1 LGQKP
6 QSQQQ
11 RKKRVLEE
19 VQRQRRR
26 QRTVTLMLIGGV
38 LVAIIVGGVYFL
50 THQSASNLPLYLAEC
65 VNGSLAYHSHAHLSI
80 TINGID
86 QLVPGQIGINGAC
99 LHPLHTHSTD
109 GVMHVEPDQNRTFT
123 LGDFFLVWGQ
133 PFNSTQ
139 LLKEKYT
146 TGLSMTVNGGPP
158 DSSLWNY
165 VIPKNAQYTAQN
177 ACSQSSCQEVDIK
190 ITLNH

>member
-1 LGQKP
+1 MGQKP

-26 QRTVTLMLIGGV
+26 QRTVTLMLIGAI

-50 THQSASNLPLYLAEC
+50 THQSASNLPPYLAEC

-80 TINGID
+80 TINGAD
-86 QLVPGQIGINGAC
+86 QPVQGQIGINGAC

-109 GVMHVEPDQNRTFT
+109 GVIHVEPDQIRTFT
-123 LGDFFLVWGQ
+123 LGDFFLVWGR

-139 LLKEKYT
+139 LLSQKYT
-146 TGLSMTVNGGPP
+146 TGLSMTVNGI
-158 DSSLWNY
+158 SETSFWNY
-165 VIPKNAQYTAQN
+165 IIPKNAQYTAQN
-177 ACSQSSCQEVDIK
+177 ACSQTSCQEVDIK
-190 ITLNH
+190 ITLNAS

>member
-26 QRTVTLMLIGGV
+26 QRTVTLMLIGAI

-50 THQSASNLPLYLAEC
+50 THQSASNLPPYLAEC
-65 VNGSLAYHSHAHLSI
+65 VNGSLAYHSHAHISI

-86 QLVPGQIGINGAC
+86 QVVPGQIGINGAC

>member
-1 LGQKP
+1 
-6 QSQQQ
+6 
-11 RKKRVLEE
+11 
-19 VQRQRRR
+19 
-26 QRTVTLMLIGGV
+26 M
-38 LVAIIVGGVYFL
+38 VAIIVGGVYFL
-50 THQSASNLPLYLAEC
+50 THQSASNLPPYLAEC

>member
-1 LGQKP
+1 MGQKP

-26 QRTVTLMLIGGV
+26 QRTITLMLIGGV

-50 THQSASNLPLYLAEC
+50 THQSASNLPPYLAEC
-65 VNGSLAYHSHAHLSI
+65 VNGSLAYHSHAHLAI

-146 TGLSMTVNGGPP
+146 TGLLMTVNGGPP

>member
-11 RKKRVLEE
+11 RKKRVMEE

-26 QRTVTLMLIGGV
+26 QRTFTLMLIGAV

-50 THQSASNLPLYLAEC
+50 THQTSSNLPPYLAEC
-65 VNGSLAYHSHAHLSI
+65 VNGSLAYHSHAHLAI
-80 TINGID
+80 TINGAN
-86 QLVPGQIGINGAC
+86 QPVPGQIGINGAC

-109 GVMHVEPDQNRTFT
+109 GVIHVEPDQNRTF
-123 LGDFFLVWGQ
+123 LLSDFFLVWGQ

-139 LLKEKYT
+139 LLSQKYT
-146 TGLSMTVNGGPP
+146 TGLSMTVNGVP
-158 DSSLWNY
+158 DSSFWNY
-165 VIPKNAQYTAQN
+165 AIPRNAQYTSQN
-177 ACSQSSCQEVDIK
+177 ACSQTSCQEVDIK
-190 ITLNH
+190 ITLNAS

>member
-1 LGQKP
+1 M
-6 QSQQQ
+6 
-11 RKKRVLEE
+11 EE

-50 THQSASNLPLYLAEC
+50 THQSASNLPPYLAEC
-65 VNGSLAYHSHAHLSI
+65 VNGSLAYHSHAHISI

-86 QLVPGQIGINGAC
+86 QVVPGQIGINGAC